1 MANMITRVNPWVS
14 LCVMRVQD
22 GAAADG
28 SRTIFADSA
37 ASAIRGAIGRKVNII
52 SMSWTIQA
60 KIKSELA
67 RDSDLR
73 PKKDADINTERA
85 IESLEKAVKAAAD
98 AKILMFCSAS
108 DDIQS
113 DAMSS
118 LPYKA
123 APVSIFRIGAA
134 DRNGQRDPTSEDTQ
148 RIDWFMP
155 GNQVAEAANPKSH
168 SQIRW
173 HTGSSVSTALA
184 AGLASLIIYC
194 THLLRAHYEHTGQ
207 TTQATEAA
215 RMAEALQIPTGLRRA
230 FDSIDSS
237 TWPDKKFLPV
247 WETFR
252 HATAD
257 LNRQTTDHSR
267 IEVLKRLVTQL
278 CAKIGY

>member
-22 GAAADG
+22 GAAGDG

-37 ASAIRGAIGRKVNII
+37 ASAIWGAIGRKVNII

-67 RDSDLR
+67 RDSDMR
-73 PKKDADINTERA
+73 PKNDADINNERA
-85 IESLEKAVKAAAD
+85 IENLEKAVKAAAD

-123 APVSIFRIGAA
+123 APASIFRIGAA

-155 GNQVAEAANPKSH
+155 GNRVAEAVNPKSN

-194 THLLRAHYEHTGQ
+194 THILRAHYEHTSQ
-207 TTQATEAA
+207 VPQATEAA
-215 RMAEALQIPTGLRRA
+215 RMAEALQIPTDLRRA
-230 FDSIDSS
+230 FDSIDSPNWS
-237 TWPDKKFLPV
+237 DKKFLPV

-257 LNRQTTDHSR
+257 LNRPTGDHSR
-267 IEVLKRLVTQL
+267 IEVLKKLVMKF
-278 CAKIGY
+278 CANISY